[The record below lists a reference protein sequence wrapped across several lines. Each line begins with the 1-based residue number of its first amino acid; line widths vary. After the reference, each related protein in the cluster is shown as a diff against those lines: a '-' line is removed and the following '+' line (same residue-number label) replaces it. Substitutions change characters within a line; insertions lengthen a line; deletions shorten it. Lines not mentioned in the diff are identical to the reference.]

1 MNEEW
6 SAYYNLT
13 KDNPPSKTAVQAME
27 QFGEKCGI
35 VLDLGCGAGVD
46 ALYFLSKGWNV
57 LTVDAHTE
65 YLSAVR
71 EEMPIELQKKLDI
84 CQMAF
89 EQLHIEKAVDGI
101 IANFSLPFC
110 NPQYFDSMWKEIVRS
125 IKPSGVFS
133 GVFFGDRDGWAM
145 DMQEE
150 RTFRALEEVKE
161 LFVGF
166 QIIQLQEEEWD
177 GTCCG
182 ENGAP
187 IPKHW
192 HIFRVVAKKS
202 STDFVREK

>member
-13 KDNPPSKTAVQAME
+13 KDNPPSKTAVWAE
-27 QFGEKCGI
+27 ELLEEKCGQ
-35 VLDLGCGAGVD
+35 VMDLGCGAGVD

-57 LTVDAHTE
+57 LAVDAHTE

-101 IANFSLPFC
+101 IANLSLPFC
-110 NPQYFDSMWKEIVRS
+110 NPRYFDAMWKEIVRS
-125 IKPSGVFS
+125 IKPSGIFS
-133 GVFFGDRDGWAM
+133 GVFFGNRDDWAKF
-145 DMQEE
+145 MQEE
-150 RTFRALEEVKE
+150 RTFHTAEQVKI
-161 LFVGF
+161 LFHGF
-166 QIIQLQEEEWD
+166 EIINMDEEEWD
-177 GTCCG
+177 GVCCG
-182 ENGAP
+182 EDGQA

-192 HIFRVVAKKS
+192 HIFRVVAKKAG
-202 STDFVREK
+202 K